1 MKLAKAVIVLFALSL
16 VMSAGTYL
24 AATHYYH
31 AEQAAQRR
39 QGAVLEQRLCTTL
52 GRLAALKPPA
62 GNPASNPARAFDQQQ
77 QAVLAQL
84 GPDVGCKGTR

>member
-1 MKLAKAVIVLFALSL
+1 MKLARAVIVLFALSL

-39 QGAVLEQRLCTTL
+39 QGAVLEQRLCITL
-52 GRLAALKPPA
+52 GRLAALKPPP
-62 GNPASNPARAFDQQQ
+62 GNPAANPSRAFEDEQH
-77 QAVLAQL
+77 AVLAQL